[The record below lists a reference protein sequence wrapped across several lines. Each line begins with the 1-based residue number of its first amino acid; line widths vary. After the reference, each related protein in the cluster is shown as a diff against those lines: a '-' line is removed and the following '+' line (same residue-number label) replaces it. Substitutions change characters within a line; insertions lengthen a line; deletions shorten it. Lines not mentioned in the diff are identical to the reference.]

1 MKQFYEI
8 YSSVV
13 ELYNNKKYKEV
24 VNSVD
29 KYLKLNFTSEKYIHN
44 MRFLRAKSLRYLG
57 RFDEAILELKALE
70 KSEKNAAYSALELF
84 YIYYFLNKYEEAL
97 ELLPKLYNEKTKY
110 ISNHTLLIME
120 LVMKKQLG
128 IPVSYKK
135 GTRSDYMKEQIMNYS
150 SEKALQ
156 HIKNHKYEAV
166 SYNVHSQFNDSVD
179 IEYLMECVEK
189 DIINSEK
196 RNRIDALE
204 VHYFSV
210 SGVGYD
216 ENSICNYLKV
226 VVCPNTTNII
236 TMYPFSNIENE
247 NVRILNCDRNKL
259 FKKEYNEKNVSRI
272 DKFNKRF
279 NLK

>member
-29 KYLKLNFTSEKYIHN
+29 KYLKLDFTSEKYIHN

-84 YIYYFLNKYEEAL
+84 YIYYFLNRYEEAL

-166 SYNVHSQFNDSVD
+166 SYNIHSQFNDSVD
-179 IEYLMECVEK
+179 IEYLMECVKK

-216 ENSICNYLKV
+216 DNSICNYLKV

-259 FKKEYNEKNVSRI
+259 FKKEDNEKNVSRI
-272 DKFNKRF
+272 NKFNKRF